1 MSHDVLKR
9 IRNYTWLLYL
19 LLIFLTRSVSLLLV
33 TSINYE
39 ELFQKYPC
47 EEPETSRNC
56 KNSLFNHHNSKAS
69 FKLFLIFM
77 GVFFLSPS
85 FLPFLPSFSSFFFPR
100 KFSLITLIYF
110 TFQLCDDIVDNIL
123 RYLKCAL

>member
-1 MSHDVLKR
+1 MAAIFTS
-9 IRNYTWLLYL
+9 LY
-19 LLIFLTRSVSLLLV
+19 FLPEVVFFYITP
-33 TSINYE
+33 INYE

-56 KNSLFNHHNSKAS
+56 KNSLFNHHNSVDLLN
-69 FKLFLIFM
+69 FFLFLWVYFS
-77 GVFFLSPS
+77 FSFLSFPS
-85 FLPFLPSFSSFFFPR
+85 FHLFLLSFFPR

-110 TFQLCDDIVDNIL
+110 TFQLCDGIVDNIL